1 VFAKELLKKEVLLFT
16 YKECKI
22 VSAVPIAEIEK
33 YLCELGA
40 VEKPGQ
46 KYEYADIVIEIS
58 VNTDNALPI
67 LGIQRHT
74 IDVSGDRTQ
83 AEEFL
88 NAFRLRFLS
97 AGG

>member
-1 VFAKELLKKEVLLFT
+1 LFT

-22 VSAVPIAEIEK
+22 VSAVPIAEIKK
-33 YLCELGA
+33 YLFELGA

-46 KYEYADIVIEIS
+46 KYEYAGLEIVITA
-58 VNTDNALPI
+58 NTDNALPT
-67 LGIQRHT
+67 LGIQRHN
-74 IDVSGDRTQ
+74 IDVLGNRTL

>member
-1 VFAKELLKKEVLLFT
+1 MFT
-16 YKECKI
+16 YEECRI
-22 VSAVPIAEIEK
+22 LSAVPIAEIRK
-33 YLCELGA
+33 YLDGLGA

-46 KYEYADIVIEIS
+46 KYEYEGLTIEITAS
-58 VNTDNALPI
+58 ADNALPN

-74 IDVSGDRTQ
+74 IDVTGNRAL